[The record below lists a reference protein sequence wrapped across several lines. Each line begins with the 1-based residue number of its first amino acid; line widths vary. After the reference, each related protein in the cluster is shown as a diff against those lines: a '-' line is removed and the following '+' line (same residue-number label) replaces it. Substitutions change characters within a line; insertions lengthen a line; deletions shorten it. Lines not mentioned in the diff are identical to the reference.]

1 MRCLDMLSHDATRV
15 QLLIQAIRVRT
26 LPTQVE
32 SALMHV
38 AELDGSVTDLRV
50 AAIHSRNPL
59 HTFLFNSCGVLL
71 NANAS
76 ALQAFAHS
84 HAGKSLPWF
93 PDANHL
99 ESGDCGNL
107 LSLHLYFC
115 IGECMQQ
122 SACCAQGSEMHHA
135 TCRMVLSSS

>member
-1 MRCLDMLSHDATRV
+1 MLSHDDTQV

-26 LPTQVE
+26 SPTQVE
-32 SALMHV
+32 TALMHV
-38 AELDGSVTDLRV
+38 AELAGSVTDLRV

-84 HAGKSLPWF
+84 HAGKSFLWF

-99 ESGDCGNL
+99 ESGDWAICY
-107 LSLHLYFC
+107 HCTC
-115 IGECMQQ
+115 IFASG
-122 SACCAQGSEMHHA
+122 SACSRAQS
-135 TCRMVLSSS
+135 VLSA

>member
-1 MRCLDMLSHDATRV
+1 MRCLDMLSHADKQV
-15 QLLIQAIRVRT
+15 HLLIQAIRVRT
-26 LPTQVE
+26 SPTQVE
-32 SALMHV
+32 TALMHV

-84 HAGKSLPWF
+84 HAGKSFPWF
-93 PDANHL
+93 PVANHL
-99 ESGDCGNL
+99 ERGDWAICNHRTCTFAFG
-107 LSLHLYFC
+107 
-115 IGECMQQ
+115 
-122 SACCAQGSEMHHA
+122 SACSRAHSVPSA
-135 TCRMVLSSS
+135 